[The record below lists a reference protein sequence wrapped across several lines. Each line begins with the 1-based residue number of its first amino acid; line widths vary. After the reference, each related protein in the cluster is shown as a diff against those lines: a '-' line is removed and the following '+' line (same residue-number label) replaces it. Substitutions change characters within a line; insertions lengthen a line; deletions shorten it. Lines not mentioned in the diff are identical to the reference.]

1 MYSKTKLYCYLLLKI
16 SSFSIVEKMLY
27 FLYYLMFYQKYFE
40 LHFTSEERDF
50 IVCFDLIQ
58 VCSFAPPFVFCCVIY
73 YFILIVFFCSLAGWF
88 LLQIYNTPSETL

>member
-1 MYSKTKLYCYLLLKI
+1 MYIKTKLYCYLLLKI
-16 SSFSIVEKMLY
+16 YSFSIVEKMLY

-58 VCSFAPPFVFCCVIY
+58 VCSFAPPFVFAVL
-73 YFILIVFFCSLAGWF
+73 FI
-88 LLQIYNTPSETL
+88 TLSY

>member
-1 MYSKTKLYCYLLLKI
+1 MYIKTKLYCYLLLKI

-27 FLYYLMFYQKYFE
+27 FLYYLTFYQKYFE

-58 VCSFAPPFVFCCVIY
+58 VCSFARPFVFAVL
-73 YFILIVFFCSLAGWF
+73 FI
-88 LLQIYNTPSETL
+88 TLS

>member
-1 MYSKTKLYCYLLLKI
+1 MLKQNYSVISLLLKI
-16 SSFSIVEKMLY
+16 SIFNIVEKMLY

-58 VCSFAPPFVFCCVIY
+58 VCSFAPPFVFAVL
-73 YFILIVFFCSLAGWF
+73 FI
-88 LLQIYNTPSETL
+88 TLSY